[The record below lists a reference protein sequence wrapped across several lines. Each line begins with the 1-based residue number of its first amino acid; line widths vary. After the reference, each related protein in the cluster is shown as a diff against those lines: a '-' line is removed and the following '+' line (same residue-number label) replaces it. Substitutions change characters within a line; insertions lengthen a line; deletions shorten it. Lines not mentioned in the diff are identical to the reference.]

1 MKLLVPATILCFA
14 LAAPVYAHQQEQQEQ
29 QQDKDKQKQEE
40 KQKQETEKQQTE
52 KQQTDKA
59 RQDEK
64 AKPQDEKAKQQDDRA
79 KQDERAKPDKQQRQ
93 DQDKQ
98 QEQMKRDNASRSNE
112 HVTQQRTQTRTIT
125 DTEFHQ
131 HFGREHH
138 FRVGHVDNDRFA
150 YGGYT
155 FAYSEAWPVGWGY
168 DDDFYID
175 DIDGQ
180 YYLIDLSHPG
190 PRLVLVIVG

>member
-40 KQKQETEKQQTE
+40 KQKQDEKQKQETEKQQP
-52 KQQTDKA
+52 DKA
-59 RQDEK
+59 KQY
-64 AKPQDEKAKQQDDRA
+64 EKAKQQDDRA
-79 KQDERAKPDKQQRQ
+79 KQDERAKQDIKQRQ

-98 QEQMKRDNASRSNE
+98 QEQMRKQNDQRSNE
-112 HVTQQRTQTRTIT
+112 RVTQQRTQTRTIS
-125 DTEFHQ
+125 DAEFHQ

-175 DIDGQ
+175 YIDGQ

-190 PRLVLVIVG
+190 PRLVLVIVD